1 MIKDILVFLDDGKS
15 NHDRVNSA
23 VELAI
28 RHGAN
33 LTGAVLAS
41 MKPVHAPAADEKAVA
56 RMGERM
62 AEKTLDHFS
71 TVARDARLEAS
82 TLTIYGDSTAS
93 AVKLAHYARNY
104 DLVILRQPNPAR
116 DNYLRMQ
123 ELAKQVLLL
132 GGRPVY
138 FMPYTGSNK
147 TPVQRVLIAWDGTPS
162 VSRSVHDA
170 IPLLRKAKDVCI
182 LVVESKK
189 QQTEKQEVLVESL
202 VKHLQHHEIKACM
215 RKVNPGAN
223 SVSAVIQNQVSEH
236 NVDLLIMGGH
246 GTPTLKQKVFG
257 TVTKNL
263 LSSMITPV
271 LMSN

>member
-116 DNYLRMQ
+116 RAVPSPNGLTLMPVEPSSRHSVFSATS
-123 ELAKQVLLL
+123 LPPA
-132 GGRPVY
+132 GR
-138 FMPYTGSNK
+138 K
-147 TPVQRVLIAWDGTPS
+147 E
-162 VSRSVHDA
+162 SR
-170 IPLLRKAKDVCI
+170 
-182 LVVESKK
+182 
-189 QQTEKQEVLVESL
+189 
-202 VKHLQHHEIKACM
+202 
-215 RKVNPGAN
+215 
-223 SVSAVIQNQVSEH
+223 
-236 NVDLLIMGGH
+236 
-246 GTPTLKQKVFG
+246 
-257 TVTKNL
+257 
-263 LSSMITPV
+263 
-271 LMSN
+271 

>member
-15 NHDRVNSA
+15 NHDRVNTA

-33 LTGAVLAS
+33 LTGAVLGS
-41 MKPVHAPAADEKAVA
+41 MKPVHAPDADEKAIA
-56 RMGERM
+56 RMSERM
-62 AEKTLDHFS
+62 AEKTLDHF
-71 TVARDARLEAS
+71 TTITRDARLDIS
-82 TLTIYGDSTAS
+82 SLTIYGDSASS
-93 AVKLAHYARNY
+93 AVKMAHYARNY

-116 DNYLRMQ
+116 DNYDRMQ
-123 ELAKQVLLL
+123 EFARQVLLL
-132 GGRPVY
+132 SGRPVY
-138 FMPYTGSNK
+138 FMPYTGSSK

-162 VSRSVHDA
+162 VNRSVHDA

-189 QQTEKQEVLVESL
+189 QQTEKQDVLVESL
-202 VKHLQHHEIKACM
+202 VKHLQNHEIKACM
-215 RKVNPGAN
+215 RKVNPGGN

-236 NVDLLIMGGH
+236 NVDVLIMGGH
-246 GTPTLKQKVFG
+246 GRPTLKQKVFG
-257 TVTKNL
+257 TVTANL

-271 LMSN
+271 LMSH